1 MEFISHSHRSAEEK
15 LSGNP
20 ALAGLWANLKEI
32 LKGISE
38 EDLIKDFTNM
48 NRQAKSLSESV
59 NRLIDD
65 RLVESGWSRQ
75 SRIFKDDGIYSGKTW
90 TLDFSK
96 KAGDEASDKTG
107 IAIEVV
113 FNHAEAVAWNLM
125 KLRIASEM
133 NHVRKETDIGNGVGV
148 FICATDDLIKKGG
161 YDGAV
166 GSYERVLKYLAPLNE
181 VLISPLIVVG
191 LMPPKSFEIE
201 HYRHPDNPKKTLG
214 RIKKI

>member
-1 MEFISHSHRSAEEK
+1 MEFTSYSHRSAEEK

-32 LKGISE
+32 LNGISE
-38 EDLIKDFTNM
+38 EDLVKDFTNM

-59 NRLIDD
+59 NRLIDE
-65 RLVESGWSRQ
+65 RLVKSGWSRQ
-75 SRIFKDDGIYSGKTW
+75 SRIFKDDGTYSGKTW

-96 KAGDEASDKTG
+96 KASDEASDKTG

-148 FICATDDLIKKGG
+148 FICATDELIKKGG

-191 LMPPKSFEIE
+191 LKPPKSFEIE
-201 HYRHPDNPKKTLG
+201 HYHHPDNPKKTLG

>member
-1 MEFISHSHRSAEEK
+1 LEFTFHSHRSAEEK

-20 ALAGLWANLKEI
+20 ALATLWTNLKDI
-32 LKGISE
+32 LNSISE
-38 EDLIKDFTNM
+38 EDLINDFTSM
-48 NRQAKSLSESV
+48 NRQAKSISESV

-65 RLVESGWSRQ
+65 RLVKAGWSRQ
-75 SRIFKDDGIYSGKTW
+75 SRIFKDDGTYNGKTW

-96 KAGDEASDKTG
+96 KVEDDVSNKTG

-191 LMPPKSFEIE
+191 LKPPKSFQIE
-201 HYRHPDNPKKTLG
+201 HYRHPENPKKTLG
-214 RIKKI
+214 RIKKT

>member
-96 KAGDEASDKTG
+96 KAGDEVSDKTG